1 MLLQLTQMKK
11 QKSILITIAVSFIYL
26 CISGYSTGLKD
37 YTTNCSSCHG
47 LASGKT
53 FCTVQLIEKG
63 TGITVTDGRYKANTE
78 YLLSL
83 NGYNKDSN
91 SKFGFRIVITNK
103 DTTNPG
109 NLIRVDTAH
118 TFIKNDGPIIIAGH
132 SKINSSTIPGKFK
145 ATFEWVSPL
154 KGSKSIQI
162 QSIINSVN
170 ADNSSSGDFLSEEI
184 IEKFE
189 EEIDTKIM
197 EKEQLNWSLFP
208 NPANKTLYLNY
219 PRNDSFSIIIYNVL
233 GQQQFAAQNSREIDV
248 STLTNGLYLLRLT
261 TKDQQKTISFINQ

>member
-1 MLLQLTQMKK
+1 MKK
-11 QKSILITIAVSFIYL
+11 QKTILLGIAISFIYL
-26 CISGYSTGLKD
+26 CISGYATGLKD

-47 LASGKT
+47 LATGKT
-53 FCTVQLIEKG
+53 FCSIQLIEKS

-91 SKFGFRIVITNK
+91 SKFGFRIVISNK
-103 DTTNPG
+103 DTTNAG
-109 NLIRVDTAH
+109 NLTRIDTTH
-118 TFIKNDGPIIIAGH
+118 TFINFDGPIIIAGH

-189 EEIDTKIM
+189 EEIYTKIM

-219 PRNDSFSIIIYNVL
+219 PKNDSFSIIIYNVL
-233 GQQQFAAQNSREIDV
+233 GQQQLAAQNAKEIDI
-248 STLTNGLYLLRLT
+248 SGLTNGLYILCLNSEEG
-261 TKDQQKTISFINQ
+261 QETISFIKQ